1 LELCKQR
8 ILQTNYP
15 NFLPCREVLQNM
27 YACYTDDNYGKN
39 FLEGPEEMVPHMK
52 SFMDCYFTKNTSLTD
67 CMKNVE
73 DGVRAVYRKDA
84 SKFADYY

>member
-1 LELCKQR
+1 
-8 ILQTNYP
+8 
-15 NFLPCREVLQNM
+15 M

-39 FLEGPEEMVPHMK
+39 FLAGPEEIVPHMK
-52 SFMDCYFTKNTSLTD
+52 KFLDCYFTKNTSLTD
-67 CMKNVE
+67 CMVNVE